1 MDKFFREKNRRAVI
15 FLCFLVSVFMLVDS
29 YFVPKKTKG
38 EIVKQMRQKEH
49 VGINK
54 RFSTYTIETNKK
66 ERNFNRDVYYNVS
79 VGDSVYINFSTV
91 TGTLQSLSIYSHSK
105 KETFNIGFINT
116 SIGLTSISV
125 AFFLM
130 LIYLLL
136 HMANYN
142 FEKNSTTIG
151 ILLMVIF
158 VITQHFRY

>member
-1 MDKFFREKNRRAVI
+1 MFYRKNRRVVI

-38 EIVKQMRQKEH
+38 EIVKQMRKKKYI
-49 VGINK
+49 GINK

-79 VGDSVYINFSTV
+79 VGDAIYINFSTV

-116 SIGLTSISV
+116 FIGLAFISL

-130 LIYLLL
+130 LLYFLLS
-136 HMANYN
+136 MANYN
-142 FEKNSTTIG
+142 FDKNSTTIG
-151 ILLMVIF
+151 MLLIVIL